1 MKKRTFVVLGLG
13 IFGSTICKNLVQNG
27 FEVIAIDSDEESV
40 ERVAKYGADAY
51 QADFT
56 NIESLRA
63 IGLEDIDIA
72 IVATGSHLEDSVIA
86 ILNLKELGI
95 PYILAKAKNKK
106 YMEVL
111 LKVGANRVIRP
122 EKEMGERIAKQ
133 LTSPKIVDLFEID
146 DEFAIMEIKT
156 PEQFVNKNVIQ
167 LDLRKKFNINV
178 LGVRHHGTGRLDVN
192 MGANYNFKADD
203 IIVLIANKN
212 FYNDLTKEQL
222 ADIYTGEIKN
232 WSEVGGSDEPIVV
245 IGREASSG
253 TREAFESI
261 LELEECSYSN
271 ELDNTGAV
279 IAKVSAVKG
288 AIGYV
293 SLDVID
299 DSVKALK
306 MDGVEATAENIKNGT
321 YFLQRPFVMGT
332 KGEIEEQEDIIQAY
346 FEFLQSDEGKAV
358 IEQVGLI
365 TVD

>member
-1 MKKRTFVVLGLG
+1 MKKKNVVLAAVAAAVVTMVAGCG
-13 IFGSTICKNLVQNG
+13 NQAANNTSQGDGSQTTGKVTGSFTMAGSTSMEKMARATNEVFMNTYPGTNVTAELIGSGAGIESVLSGSAKVANVSRNLTDEEKAEGIVENI
-27 FEVIAIDSDEESV
+27 VAID
-40 ERVAKYGADAY
+40 G
-51 QADFT
+51 
-56 NIESLRA
+56 
-63 IGLEDIDIA
+63 IG
-72 IVATGSHLEDSVIA
+72 VVVNPS
-86 ILNLKELGI
+86 N
-95 PYILAKAKNKK
+95 
-106 YMEVL
+106 EV
-111 LKVGANRVIRP
+111 
-122 EKEMGERIAKQ
+122 
-133 LTSPKIVDLFEID
+133 D
-146 DEFAIMEIKT
+146 
-156 PEQFVNKNVIQ
+156 
-167 LDLRKKFNINV
+167 
-178 LGVRHHGTGRLDVN
+178 
-192 MGANYNFKADD
+192 
-203 IIVLIANKN
+203 
-212 FYNDLTKEQL
+212 DLTKEQL

>member
-1 MKKRTFVVLGLG
+1 MKKKNVVLAAVAAAVVTMVAGCG
-13 IFGSTICKNLVQNG
+13 NQAANNTSQGDGSQTTGKVTGSFTMAGSTSMEKMARATNEVFMNTYPGTNVTSEFIGSGAGIESVLSGSAKVANVSRNLTDEEKAEGIVENI
-27 FEVIAIDSDEESV
+27 VAID
-40 ERVAKYGADAY
+40 G
-51 QADFT
+51 
-56 NIESLRA
+56 
-63 IGLEDIDIA
+63 IG
-72 IVATGSHLEDSVIA
+72 VVVNPS
-86 ILNLKELGI
+86 N
-95 PYILAKAKNKK
+95 
-106 YMEVL
+106 EV
-111 LKVGANRVIRP
+111 
-122 EKEMGERIAKQ
+122 
-133 LTSPKIVDLFEID
+133 D
-146 DEFAIMEIKT
+146 
-156 PEQFVNKNVIQ
+156 
-167 LDLRKKFNINV
+167 
-178 LGVRHHGTGRLDVN
+178 
-192 MGANYNFKADD
+192 
-203 IIVLIANKN
+203 
-212 FYNDLTKEQL
+212 DLTKEQL

>member
-1 MKKRTFVVLGLG
+1 MKKKNVVLAAVAAAVVTMVAGCG
-13 IFGSTICKNLVQNG
+13 NQAASNGSQGSGSQAAGSVKGSFTMAGSTSMEKMARATNEVFMNTYPGTNVTAEFIGSGAGIESVLSGSAKVANVSRNLTDEEKEKGIVENI
-27 FEVIAIDSDEESV
+27 VAID
-40 ERVAKYGADAY
+40 G
-51 QADFT
+51 
-56 NIESLRA
+56 
-63 IGLEDIDIA
+63 IG
-72 IVATGSHLEDSVIA
+72 VVVNPS
-86 ILNLKELGI
+86 N
-95 PYILAKAKNKK
+95 
-106 YMEVL
+106 EV
-111 LKVGANRVIRP
+111 
-122 EKEMGERIAKQ
+122 
-133 LTSPKIVDLFEID
+133 D
-146 DEFAIMEIKT
+146 
-156 PEQFVNKNVIQ
+156 
-167 LDLRKKFNINV
+167 
-178 LGVRHHGTGRLDVN
+178 
-192 MGANYNFKADD
+192 
-203 IIVLIANKN
+203 
-212 FYNDLTKEQL
+212 DLTKEQL

-253 TREAFESI
+253 TREAFEDI
-261 LELEECSYSN
+261 LELEDCSYSN

-346 FEFLQSDEGKAV
+346 FEFLKSDEGKAV

>member
-1 MKKRTFVVLGLG
+1 MKKKNVVLAAVAAAVVTMVAGCG
-13 IFGSTICKNLVQNG
+13 NQAANNTSQGDGSQTTGKVTGSFTMAGSTSMEKMARATNEVFMNTYPGTNVTAEFIGSGAGIESVLSGSAKVANVSRNLTDEEKAKGIVENI
-27 FEVIAIDSDEESV
+27 VAID
-40 ERVAKYGADAY
+40 G
-51 QADFT
+51 
-56 NIESLRA
+56 
-63 IGLEDIDIA
+63 IG
-72 IVATGSHLEDSVIA
+72 VVVNPS
-86 ILNLKELGI
+86 N
-95 PYILAKAKNKK
+95 
-106 YMEVL
+106 EV
-111 LKVGANRVIRP
+111 
-122 EKEMGERIAKQ
+122 
-133 LTSPKIVDLFEID
+133 D
-146 DEFAIMEIKT
+146 
-156 PEQFVNKNVIQ
+156 
-167 LDLRKKFNINV
+167 
-178 LGVRHHGTGRLDVN
+178 
-192 MGANYNFKADD
+192 
-203 IIVLIANKN
+203 
-212 FYNDLTKEQL
+212 DLTKEQL

>member
-1 MKKRTFVVLGLG
+1 MKKKNVVLAAVAAAVVTMVAGCG
-13 IFGSTICKNLVQNG
+13 NQAANNTSQGDGSQTTGKVTGSFTMAGSTSMEKMARATNEVFMNTYPGTNVTAEFIGSGAGIESVLSGSAKVANVSRNLTDEEKAEGIVENI
-27 FEVIAIDSDEESV
+27 VAID
-40 ERVAKYGADAY
+40 G
-51 QADFT
+51 
-56 NIESLRA
+56 
-63 IGLEDIDIA
+63 IG
-72 IVATGSHLEDSVIA
+72 VVVNPS
-86 ILNLKELGI
+86 N
-95 PYILAKAKNKK
+95 
-106 YMEVL
+106 EV
-111 LKVGANRVIRP
+111 
-122 EKEMGERIAKQ
+122 
-133 LTSPKIVDLFEID
+133 D
-146 DEFAIMEIKT
+146 
-156 PEQFVNKNVIQ
+156 
-167 LDLRKKFNINV
+167 
-178 LGVRHHGTGRLDVN
+178 
-192 MGANYNFKADD
+192 
-203 IIVLIANKN
+203 
-212 FYNDLTKEQL
+212 DLTKEQL

-261 LELEECSYSN
+261 LELENCSYSN

>member
-1 MKKRTFVVLGLG
+1 MKKKNVVLAAVAAAVVTMVAGCG
-13 IFGSTICKNLVQNG
+13 NQAANNTSQGDGSQTTGKVTGSFTMAGSTSMEKMARATNEVFMNTYPGTNVTAEFIGSGAGIESVLSGSAKGANVSRNLTDEEKAEGIVENI
-27 FEVIAIDSDEESV
+27 VAID
-40 ERVAKYGADAY
+40 G
-51 QADFT
+51 
-56 NIESLRA
+56 
-63 IGLEDIDIA
+63 IG
-72 IVATGSHLEDSVIA
+72 VVVNPS
-86 ILNLKELGI
+86 N
-95 PYILAKAKNKK
+95 
-106 YMEVL
+106 EV
-111 LKVGANRVIRP
+111 
-122 EKEMGERIAKQ
+122 
-133 LTSPKIVDLFEID
+133 D
-146 DEFAIMEIKT
+146 
-156 PEQFVNKNVIQ
+156 
-167 LDLRKKFNINV
+167 
-178 LGVRHHGTGRLDVN
+178 
-192 MGANYNFKADD
+192 
-203 IIVLIANKN
+203 
-212 FYNDLTKEQL
+212 DLTKEQL

>member
-1 MKKRTFVVLGLG
+1 MKKKNVVLAAVAAAVVTMVAGCG
-13 IFGSTICKNLVQNG
+13 NQAANNTSQGDGSQTTGKVTGSFTMAGSTSMEKMARATNEVFMNTYPGTNVTAEFIGSGAGIESVLSGSAKVANVSRNLTDEEKAEGIVENI
-27 FEVIAIDSDEESV
+27 VAID
-40 ERVAKYGADAY
+40 G
-51 QADFT
+51 
-56 NIESLRA
+56 
-63 IGLEDIDIA
+63 IG
-72 IVATGSHLEDSVIA
+72 VVVNPS
-86 ILNLKELGI
+86 N
-95 PYILAKAKNKK
+95 
-106 YMEVL
+106 EV
-111 LKVGANRVIRP
+111 
-122 EKEMGERIAKQ
+122 
-133 LTSPKIVDLFEID
+133 D
-146 DEFAIMEIKT
+146 
-156 PEQFVNKNVIQ
+156 
-167 LDLRKKFNINV
+167 
-178 LGVRHHGTGRLDVN
+178 
-192 MGANYNFKADD
+192 
-203 IIVLIANKN
+203 
-212 FYNDLTKEQL
+212 DLTKEQL

-358 IEQVGLI
+358 IELVGLI
-365 TVD
+365 AVD

>member
-1 MKKRTFVVLGLG
+1 MKKKNVVLAAVAAAVVTMVAGCG
-13 IFGSTICKNLVQNG
+13 NQAANNTSQGDGSQTTGKVTGSFTMAGSTSMEKMARATNEVFMNTYPGTNVTAEFIGSGAGIESVLSGSAKVANVSRNLTDEEKAEGIVENI
-27 FEVIAIDSDEESV
+27 VAID
-40 ERVAKYGADAY
+40 G
-51 QADFT
+51 
-56 NIESLRA
+56 
-63 IGLEDIDIA
+63 IG
-72 IVATGSHLEDSVIA
+72 VVVNPS
-86 ILNLKELGI
+86 N
-95 PYILAKAKNKK
+95 
-106 YMEVL
+106 EV
-111 LKVGANRVIRP
+111 
-122 EKEMGERIAKQ
+122 
-133 LTSPKIVDLFEID
+133 D
-146 DEFAIMEIKT
+146 
-156 PEQFVNKNVIQ
+156 
-167 LDLRKKFNINV
+167 
-178 LGVRHHGTGRLDVN
+178 
-192 MGANYNFKADD
+192 
-203 IIVLIANKN
+203 
-212 FYNDLTKEQL
+212 DLTKEQL

-332 KGEIEEQEDIIQAY
+332 KGEIEEQEDIMQAY

>member
-1 MKKRTFVVLGLG
+1 MKKKNVVLAAVAAAVVTMVAGCG
-13 IFGSTICKNLVQNG
+13 NQAANNTSQGDGSQTTGKVTGSFTMAGSTSMEKMARATNEVFMNTYPGTNVTAEFIGSGAGIESVLSGSAKLANVSRNLTDEEKAEGIVENI
-27 FEVIAIDSDEESV
+27 VAID
-40 ERVAKYGADAY
+40 G
-51 QADFT
+51 
-56 NIESLRA
+56 
-63 IGLEDIDIA
+63 IG
-72 IVATGSHLEDSVIA
+72 VVVNPS
-86 ILNLKELGI
+86 N
-95 PYILAKAKNKK
+95 
-106 YMEVL
+106 EV
-111 LKVGANRVIRP
+111 
-122 EKEMGERIAKQ
+122 
-133 LTSPKIVDLFEID
+133 D
-146 DEFAIMEIKT
+146 
-156 PEQFVNKNVIQ
+156 
-167 LDLRKKFNINV
+167 
-178 LGVRHHGTGRLDVN
+178 
-192 MGANYNFKADD
+192 
-203 IIVLIANKN
+203 
-212 FYNDLTKEQL
+212 DLTKEQL

>member
-1 MKKRTFVVLGLG
+1 MKKKNVVLAAVAAAVVTMVAGCG
-13 IFGSTICKNLVQNG
+13 NQAANNTSQGDGSQTTGKVTGSFTMAGSTSMEKMARATNEVFMNTYPGTNVTAEFIGSGAGIECVLSGSAKVANVSRNLTDEEKAEGIVENI
-27 FEVIAIDSDEESV
+27 VAID
-40 ERVAKYGADAY
+40 G
-51 QADFT
+51 
-56 NIESLRA
+56 
-63 IGLEDIDIA
+63 IG
-72 IVATGSHLEDSVIA
+72 VVVNPS
-86 ILNLKELGI
+86 N
-95 PYILAKAKNKK
+95 
-106 YMEVL
+106 EV
-111 LKVGANRVIRP
+111 
-122 EKEMGERIAKQ
+122 
-133 LTSPKIVDLFEID
+133 D
-146 DEFAIMEIKT
+146 
-156 PEQFVNKNVIQ
+156 
-167 LDLRKKFNINV
+167 
-178 LGVRHHGTGRLDVN
+178 
-192 MGANYNFKADD
+192 
-203 IIVLIANKN
+203 
-212 FYNDLTKEQL
+212 DLTKEQL

>member
-1 MKKRTFVVLGLG
+1 MKKKNVVLAAVAAAVVTMVAGCG
-13 IFGSTICKNLVQNG
+13 NQAANNTSQGDGSQTTGKVTGSFTMAGSTSMEKMARATNEVFMNTYPGTNVTAEFIGSGAGIESVLSGSAKVANVSRNLTDEEKAEGIVENI
-27 FEVIAIDSDEESV
+27 VAID
-40 ERVAKYGADAY
+40 G
-51 QADFT
+51 
-56 NIESLRA
+56 
-63 IGLEDIDIA
+63 IG
-72 IVATGSHLEDSVIA
+72 VVVNPS
-86 ILNLKELGI
+86 N
-95 PYILAKAKNKK
+95 
-106 YMEVL
+106 EV
-111 LKVGANRVIRP
+111 
-122 EKEMGERIAKQ
+122 
-133 LTSPKIVDLFEID
+133 D
-146 DEFAIMEIKT
+146 
-156 PEQFVNKNVIQ
+156 
-167 LDLRKKFNINV
+167 
-178 LGVRHHGTGRLDVN
+178 
-192 MGANYNFKADD
+192 
-203 IIVLIANKN
+203 
-212 FYNDLTKEQL
+212 DLTKEQL

-245 IGREASSG
+245 IGREAPSG

>member
-1 MKKRTFVVLGLG
+1 MKKKNVVLAAVAAAVVTMVAGCG
-13 IFGSTICKNLVQNG
+13 NQAANNTSQGDGSQTTGKVTGSFTMAGSTSMEKMARATNEVFMNTYPGTNVTAEFIGSGAGIESVLSGSAKVANVSRNLTDEEKAEGIVENI
-27 FEVIAIDSDEESV
+27 VAID
-40 ERVAKYGADAY
+40 G
-51 QADFT
+51 
-56 NIESLRA
+56 
-63 IGLEDIDIA
+63 IG
-72 IVATGSHLEDSVIA
+72 VVVNPS
-86 ILNLKELGI
+86 N
-95 PYILAKAKNKK
+95 
-106 YMEVL
+106 EV
-111 LKVGANRVIRP
+111 
-122 EKEMGERIAKQ
+122 
-133 LTSPKIVDLFEID
+133 D
-146 DEFAIMEIKT
+146 
-156 PEQFVNKNVIQ
+156 
-167 LDLRKKFNINV
+167 
-178 LGVRHHGTGRLDVN
+178 
-192 MGANYNFKADD
+192 
-203 IIVLIANKN
+203 
-212 FYNDLTKEQL
+212 DLTKEQL

-358 IEQVGLI
+358 IEQVGLS

>member
-1 MKKRTFVVLGLG
+1 MKKKNVVLAAVAAAVVTMVAGCG
-13 IFGSTICKNLVQNG
+13 NQAANNTSQGDGSQTTGKVTGSFTMAGSTSMEKMARATNEVFMNTYPGTNVTAEFIGSGAGIESVLSGSAKVANVSRNLTDEEKAEGIVENI
-27 FEVIAIDSDEESV
+27 VAID
-40 ERVAKYGADAY
+40 G
-51 QADFT
+51 
-56 NIESLRA
+56 
-63 IGLEDIDIA
+63 IG
-72 IVATGSHLEDSVIA
+72 VVVNPS
-86 ILNLKELGI
+86 N
-95 PYILAKAKNKK
+95 
-106 YMEVL
+106 EV
-111 LKVGANRVIRP
+111 
-122 EKEMGERIAKQ
+122 
-133 LTSPKIVDLFEID
+133 D
-146 DEFAIMEIKT
+146 
-156 PEQFVNKNVIQ
+156 
-167 LDLRKKFNINV
+167 
-178 LGVRHHGTGRLDVN
+178 
-192 MGANYNFKADD
+192 
-203 IIVLIANKN
+203 
-212 FYNDLTKEQL
+212 DLTKEQL

-346 FEFLQSDEGKAV
+346 FEFYSQTKERLLLSR
-358 IEQVGLI
+358 
-365 TVD
+365 

>member
-1 MKKRTFVVLGLG
+1 MA
-13 IFGSTICKNLVQNG
+13 GSTSMEKMARATNEVFMNTYPGTNVTAEFIGSGAGIESVLSGSAKVANVSRNLTDEEKAEGIVENI
-27 FEVIAIDSDEESV
+27 VAID
-40 ERVAKYGADAY
+40 G
-51 QADFT
+51 
-56 NIESLRA
+56 
-63 IGLEDIDIA
+63 IG
-72 IVATGSHLEDSVIA
+72 VVVNPS
-86 ILNLKELGI
+86 N
-95 PYILAKAKNKK
+95 
-106 YMEVL
+106 EV
-111 LKVGANRVIRP
+111 
-122 EKEMGERIAKQ
+122 
-133 LTSPKIVDLFEID
+133 D
-146 DEFAIMEIKT
+146 
-156 PEQFVNKNVIQ
+156 
-167 LDLRKKFNINV
+167 
-178 LGVRHHGTGRLDVN
+178 
-192 MGANYNFKADD
+192 
-203 IIVLIANKN
+203 
-212 FYNDLTKEQL
+212 DLTKEQL

>member
-1 MKKRTFVVLGLG
+1 MKKKNVVLAAVAAAVVTMVAGCG
-13 IFGSTICKNLVQNG
+13 NQAANNTSQGDGSQTTGKVTGSFTMAGSTSMEKMARATNEVFMNTYPGTNVTAEFIGSGAGIESVLSGSAKVANVSRNLTDEEKAEGIVENI
-27 FEVIAIDSDEESV
+27 VAID
-40 ERVAKYGADAY
+40 G
-51 QADFT
+51 
-56 NIESLRA
+56 
-63 IGLEDIDIA
+63 IGVVVNPA
-72 IVATGSHLEDSVIA
+72 
-86 ILNLKELGI
+86 N
-95 PYILAKAKNKK
+95 
-106 YMEVL
+106 EV
-111 LKVGANRVIRP
+111 
-122 EKEMGERIAKQ
+122 
-133 LTSPKIVDLFEID
+133 D
-146 DEFAIMEIKT
+146 
-156 PEQFVNKNVIQ
+156 
-167 LDLRKKFNINV
+167 
-178 LGVRHHGTGRLDVN
+178 
-192 MGANYNFKADD
+192 
-203 IIVLIANKN
+203 
-212 FYNDLTKEQL
+212 DLTKEQL

>member
-1 MKKRTFVVLGLG
+1 MKKKNVVLAAVAAAVVTMVAGCG
-13 IFGSTICKNLVQNG
+13 NQAANNTSQGDGSQTTGKVTGSFTMAGSTSMEKMARATNEVFMNTYPGTNVTAEFIGSGAGIESVLSGSAKVANVSRNLTDEEKAEGIVENI
-27 FEVIAIDSDEESV
+27 VAID
-40 ERVAKYGADAY
+40 G
-51 QADFT
+51 
-56 NIESLRA
+56 
-63 IGLEDIDIA
+63 IG
-72 IVATGSHLEDSVIA
+72 VVVNPS
-86 ILNLKELGI
+86 N
-95 PYILAKAKNKK
+95 
-106 YMEVL
+106 EV
-111 LKVGANRVIRP
+111 
-122 EKEMGERIAKQ
+122 
-133 LTSPKIVDLFEID
+133 D
-146 DEFAIMEIKT
+146 
-156 PEQFVNKNVIQ
+156 
-167 LDLRKKFNINV
+167 
-178 LGVRHHGTGRLDVN
+178 
-192 MGANYNFKADD
+192 
-203 IIVLIANKN
+203 
-212 FYNDLTKEQL
+212 DLTKEQL

-358 IEQVGLI
+358 IEIGRAHV
-365 TVD
+365 

>member
-1 MKKRTFVVLGLG
+1 MKKKNVVLAAVAAAVVTMVAGCG
-13 IFGSTICKNLVQNG
+13 NQAANNTSQGDGSQTTGKVTGSFTMAGSTSMEKMARATNEVFMNTYPGTNVTAEFIGSGAGIESVLSGSAKVANVSRNLTDEEKAEGIVENI
-27 FEVIAIDSDEESV
+27 VAID
-40 ERVAKYGADAY
+40 G
-51 QADFT
+51 
-56 NIESLRA
+56 
-63 IGLEDIDIA
+63 IG
-72 IVATGSHLEDSVIA
+72 VVVNPS
-86 ILNLKELGI
+86 N
-95 PYILAKAKNKK
+95 N
-106 YMEVL
+106 EV
-111 LKVGANRVIRP
+111 
-122 EKEMGERIAKQ
+122 
-133 LTSPKIVDLFEID
+133 D
-146 DEFAIMEIKT
+146 
-156 PEQFVNKNVIQ
+156 
-167 LDLRKKFNINV
+167 
-178 LGVRHHGTGRLDVN
+178 
-192 MGANYNFKADD
+192 
-203 IIVLIANKN
+203 
-212 FYNDLTKEQL
+212 DLTKEQL

>member
-1 MKKRTFVVLGLG
+1 MKKKNVVLAAVAAAVVTMVAGCG
-13 IFGSTICKNLVQNG
+13 NQAANNTSQGDGSQTTGKVTGSFTMAGSTSMEKMARATNEVFMNTYPGTNVTAEFIGSGAGIESVLSGSAKVANVSRNLTDEEKAEGIVENI
-27 FEVIAIDSDEESV
+27 VAID
-40 ERVAKYGADAY
+40 G
-51 QADFT
+51 
-56 NIESLRA
+56 
-63 IGLEDIDIA
+63 IG
-72 IVATGSHLEDSVIA
+72 VVVNPS
-86 ILNLKELGI
+86 N
-95 PYILAKAKNKK
+95 
-106 YMEVL
+106 EV
-111 LKVGANRVIRP
+111 
-122 EKEMGERIAKQ
+122 
-133 LTSPKIVDLFEID
+133 D
-146 DEFAIMEIKT
+146 
-156 PEQFVNKNVIQ
+156 
-167 LDLRKKFNINV
+167 
-178 LGVRHHGTGRLDVN
+178 
-192 MGANYNFKADD
+192 
-203 IIVLIANKN
+203 
-212 FYNDLTKEQL
+212 DLTKEQL

-232 WSEVGGSDEPIVV
+232 WGEVGGSDEPIVV

>member
-1 MKKRTFVVLGLG
+1 MKKKNVVLAAVAAAVVTMVAGCG
-13 IFGSTICKNLVQNG
+13 NQAANNTSQGDGSQTTGKVTGSFTMAGSTSMEKMARATNEVFMNTYPGTNVTAEFIGSGAGIESVLSGSAKVANVSRNLTDEEKAEGIVENI
-27 FEVIAIDSDEESV
+27 VAID
-40 ERVAKYGADAY
+40 G
-51 QADFT
+51 
-56 NIESLRA
+56 
-63 IGLEDIDIA
+63 IG
-72 IVATGSHLEDSVIA
+72 VVVNPS
-86 ILNLKELGI
+86 N
-95 PYILAKAKNKK
+95 
-106 YMEVL
+106 EV
-111 LKVGANRVIRP
+111 
-122 EKEMGERIAKQ
+122 
-133 LTSPKIVDLFEID
+133 D
-146 DEFAIMEIKT
+146 
-156 PEQFVNKNVIQ
+156 
-167 LDLRKKFNINV
+167 
-178 LGVRHHGTGRLDVN
+178 
-192 MGANYNFKADD
+192 
-203 IIVLIANKN
+203 
-212 FYNDLTKEQL
+212 DLTKEQL

-365 TVD
+365 TED

>member
-1 MKKRTFVVLGLG
+1 MKKKNVVLAAVAAAVVTMVAGCG
-13 IFGSTICKNLVQNG
+13 NQAANNTSQGDGSQTTGKVTGSFTMAGSTSMEKMARATNEVFMNTYPGTNVTAEFIGSGAGIESVLSGSAKVANVSRNLTDEEKAEGIVENI
-27 FEVIAIDSDEESV
+27 VAID
-40 ERVAKYGADAY
+40 G
-51 QADFT
+51 
-56 NIESLRA
+56 
-63 IGLEDIDIA
+63 IG
-72 IVATGSHLEDSVIA
+72 VVVNPS
-86 ILNLKELGI
+86 N
-95 PYILAKAKNKK
+95 
-106 YMEVL
+106 EV
-111 LKVGANRVIRP
+111 
-122 EKEMGERIAKQ
+122 
-133 LTSPKIVDLFEID
+133 D
-146 DEFAIMEIKT
+146 
-156 PEQFVNKNVIQ
+156 
-167 LDLRKKFNINV
+167 
-178 LGVRHHGTGRLDVN
+178 
-192 MGANYNFKADD
+192 
-203 IIVLIANKN
+203 
-212 FYNDLTKEQL
+212 DLTKEQL

-271 ELDNTGAV
+271 EVDNTGAV

>member
-1 MKKRTFVVLGLG
+1 MKKKNVVLAAVAAAVVTMVAGCG
-13 IFGSTICKNLVQNG
+13 NQAANNTSQGDGSQTTGKVTGSFTMAGSTSMEKMARATNEVFMNTYPGTNVTAEFIGSGAGIESVLSGSAKVANVSRNLTDEEKAEGIVENI
-27 FEVIAIDSDEESV
+27 VAID
-40 ERVAKYGADAY
+40 G
-51 QADFT
+51 
-56 NIESLRA
+56 
-63 IGLEDIDIA
+63 IG
-72 IVATGSHLEDSVIA
+72 VVVNPS
-86 ILNLKELGI
+86 N
-95 PYILAKAKNKK
+95 
-106 YMEVL
+106 EV
-111 LKVGANRVIRP
+111 
-122 EKEMGERIAKQ
+122 
-133 LTSPKIVDLFEID
+133 D
-146 DEFAIMEIKT
+146 
-156 PEQFVNKNVIQ
+156 
-167 LDLRKKFNINV
+167 
-178 LGVRHHGTGRLDVN
+178 
-192 MGANYNFKADD
+192 
-203 IIVLIANKN
+203 
-212 FYNDLTKEQL
+212 DLTKEQL

-346 FEFLQSDEGKAV
+346 FEFLKSDEGKAV
-358 IEQVGLI
+358 IEQLGLI

>member
-1 MKKRTFVVLGLG
+1 M
-13 IFGSTICKNLVQNG
+13 
-27 FEVIAIDSDEESV
+27 D
-40 ERVAKYGADAY
+40 
-51 QADFT
+51 
-56 NIESLRA
+56 
-63 IGLEDIDIA
+63 
-72 IVATGSHLEDSVIA
+72 
-86 ILNLKELGI
+86 
-95 PYILAKAKNKK
+95 
-106 YMEVL
+106 
-111 LKVGANRVIRP
+111 
-122 EKEMGERIAKQ
+122 
-133 LTSPKIVDLFEID
+133 
-146 DEFAIMEIKT
+146 
-156 PEQFVNKNVIQ
+156 
-167 LDLRKKFNINV
+167 
-178 LGVRHHGTGRLDVN
+178 
-192 MGANYNFKADD
+192 
-203 IIVLIANKN
+203 
-212 FYNDLTKEQL
+212 DLTKEQL

>member
-1 MKKRTFVVLGLG
+1 MKKKNVVLAAVAAAGVTMVAG
-13 IFGSTICKNLVQNG
+13 CGNQAANNTSQGDGSQTTGKVTGSFTMAGSTSMEKMARATNEVFMNTYPGTNVTAEFIGSGAGIESVLSGSAKVANVSRNLTDEEKAEGIVENI
-27 FEVIAIDSDEESV
+27 VAID
-40 ERVAKYGADAY
+40 G
-51 QADFT
+51 
-56 NIESLRA
+56 
-63 IGLEDIDIA
+63 IG
-72 IVATGSHLEDSVIA
+72 VVVNPS
-86 ILNLKELGI
+86 N
-95 PYILAKAKNKK
+95 
-106 YMEVL
+106 EV
-111 LKVGANRVIRP
+111 
-122 EKEMGERIAKQ
+122 
-133 LTSPKIVDLFEID
+133 D
-146 DEFAIMEIKT
+146 
-156 PEQFVNKNVIQ
+156 
-167 LDLRKKFNINV
+167 
-178 LGVRHHGTGRLDVN
+178 
-192 MGANYNFKADD
+192 
-203 IIVLIANKN
+203 
-212 FYNDLTKEQL
+212 DLTKEQL

>member
-1 MKKRTFVVLGLG
+1 MKKKNVVLAAVAAAVVTMVAGCG
-13 IFGSTICKNLVQNG
+13 NQAADNTSQGDGSQTTGKVTGSFTMAGSTSMEKMARATNEVFMNTYPGTNVTAEFIGSGAGIESVLSGSAKVANVSRNLTDEEKAEGIVENI
-27 FEVIAIDSDEESV
+27 VAID
-40 ERVAKYGADAY
+40 G
-51 QADFT
+51 
-56 NIESLRA
+56 
-63 IGLEDIDIA
+63 IG
-72 IVATGSHLEDSVIA
+72 VVVNPS
-86 ILNLKELGI
+86 N
-95 PYILAKAKNKK
+95 
-106 YMEVL
+106 EV
-111 LKVGANRVIRP
+111 
-122 EKEMGERIAKQ
+122 
-133 LTSPKIVDLFEID
+133 D
-146 DEFAIMEIKT
+146 
-156 PEQFVNKNVIQ
+156 
-167 LDLRKKFNINV
+167 
-178 LGVRHHGTGRLDVN
+178 
-192 MGANYNFKADD
+192 
-203 IIVLIANKN
+203 
-212 FYNDLTKEQL
+212 DLTKEQL

>member
-1 MKKRTFVVLGLG
+1 MKKKNVVLAAVAAAVVTMVAGCG
-13 IFGSTICKNLVQNG
+13 NQAANNTSQGDGSQTTGKVTGSFTMAGSTSMEKMARATNEVFMNTYPGTNVTAEFIGSGAGIESVLSGSAKVANVSRNLTDEEKAEGIVENI
-27 FEVIAIDSDEESV
+27 VAID
-40 ERVAKYGADAY
+40 G
-51 QADFT
+51 
-56 NIESLRA
+56 
-63 IGLEDIDIA
+63 IG
-72 IVATGSHLEDSVIA
+72 VVVNPS
-86 ILNLKELGI
+86 N
-95 PYILAKAKNKK
+95 
-106 YMEVL
+106 EV
-111 LKVGANRVIRP
+111 
-122 EKEMGERIAKQ
+122 
-133 LTSPKIVDLFEID
+133 D
-146 DEFAIMEIKT
+146 
-156 PEQFVNKNVIQ
+156 
-167 LDLRKKFNINV
+167 
-178 LGVRHHGTGRLDVN
+178 
-192 MGANYNFKADD
+192 
-203 IIVLIANKN
+203 
-212 FYNDLTKEQL
+212 DLTKEQL

>member
-1 MKKRTFVVLGLG
+1 MKKKNVVLAAVAAAVVTMGAG
-13 IFGSTICKNLVQNG
+13 CGNQAANNTSQGDGSQTTGKVTGSFTMAGSTSMEKMARATNEVFMNTYPGTNVTAEFIGSGAGIESVLSGSAKVANVSRNLTDEEKAEGIVENI
-27 FEVIAIDSDEESV
+27 VAID
-40 ERVAKYGADAY
+40 G
-51 QADFT
+51 
-56 NIESLRA
+56 
-63 IGLEDIDIA
+63 IG
-72 IVATGSHLEDSVIA
+72 VVVNPS
-86 ILNLKELGI
+86 N
-95 PYILAKAKNKK
+95 
-106 YMEVL
+106 EV
-111 LKVGANRVIRP
+111 
-122 EKEMGERIAKQ
+122 
-133 LTSPKIVDLFEID
+133 D
-146 DEFAIMEIKT
+146 
-156 PEQFVNKNVIQ
+156 
-167 LDLRKKFNINV
+167 
-178 LGVRHHGTGRLDVN
+178 
-192 MGANYNFKADD
+192 
-203 IIVLIANKN
+203 
-212 FYNDLTKEQL
+212 DLTKEQL

>member
-1 MKKRTFVVLGLG
+1 MKKKNVVLAAVAAAVVTMVAGCG
-13 IFGSTICKNLVQNG
+13 NQAANNTSQGDGSQTTGKVTGSFTMAGSTSMEKMARATNEVFMNTYPGTNVTAEFIGSGAGIESVLSGSAKVANVSRNLTDEEKTEGIVENI
-27 FEVIAIDSDEESV
+27 VAID
-40 ERVAKYGADAY
+40 G
-51 QADFT
+51 
-56 NIESLRA
+56 
-63 IGLEDIDIA
+63 IG
-72 IVATGSHLEDSVIA
+72 VVVNPS
-86 ILNLKELGI
+86 N
-95 PYILAKAKNKK
+95 
-106 YMEVL
+106 EV
-111 LKVGANRVIRP
+111 
-122 EKEMGERIAKQ
+122 
-133 LTSPKIVDLFEID
+133 D
-146 DEFAIMEIKT
+146 
-156 PEQFVNKNVIQ
+156 
-167 LDLRKKFNINV
+167 
-178 LGVRHHGTGRLDVN
+178 
-192 MGANYNFKADD
+192 
-203 IIVLIANKN
+203 
-212 FYNDLTKEQL
+212 DLTKEQL

>member
-1 MKKRTFVVLGLG
+1 MKKKNVVLAAVAAAVVTMVAGCG
-13 IFGSTICKNLVQNG
+13 NQAANNTSQGDGSQTTGKVTGSFTMAGSTSMEKMARATNEVFMNTYPGTNVTAEFIGSGAGIESVLSGSAKVANVSRNLTDEEKAEGIVENI
-27 FEVIAIDSDEESV
+27 VAID
-40 ERVAKYGADAY
+40 G
-51 QADFT
+51 
-56 NIESLRA
+56 
-63 IGLEDIDIA
+63 IG
-72 IVATGSHLEDSVIA
+72 VVVNPS
-86 ILNLKELGI
+86 N
-95 PYILAKAKNKK
+95 
-106 YMEVL
+106 EV
-111 LKVGANRVIRP
+111 
-122 EKEMGERIAKQ
+122 
-133 LTSPKIVDLFEID
+133 D
-146 DEFAIMEIKT
+146 
-156 PEQFVNKNVIQ
+156 
-167 LDLRKKFNINV
+167 
-178 LGVRHHGTGRLDVN
+178 
-192 MGANYNFKADD
+192 
-203 IIVLIANKN
+203 
-212 FYNDLTKEQL
+212 DLTKEQL

-306 MDGVEATAENIKNGT
+306 MDGVESTAENIKNGT